1 MMRALLLLAAML
13 PSTLFAT
20 TYSYTSGNYVEFLG
34 APIYNS
40 TMRITGSVT
49 TNAPLPGNLST
60 ADIGP
65 TGSNLLVA
73 WSFNDGINT
82 YTNADS
88 ALGFGPVTATTDS
101 SGNITD
107 FQIAVFTPKVAVID
121 EAMSGVSIYG
131 LPTAY
136 SNVFCAVVANNAC
149 DSLNGGG
156 DTAAIAEGSFGR
168 FTTLAAP
175 TTPAP
180 AGTPFTWI
188 SICLAIILA
197 AGLRKSKKDGKT
209 A

>member
-49 TNAPLPGNLST
+49 TNAPLPGSLST
-60 ADIGP
+60 ANIGP

-107 FQIAVFTPKVAVID
+107 FQIAVFTPKVAVIG